1 MFKVEKLGTWG
12 VIILT
17 TIYLY
22 LMNLYFE
29 YIINREV
36 ASEIQIVV
44 SLVALAYTIFQVKLI
59 VKKAVS
65 LFKKEEKND

>member
-1 MFKVEKLGTWG
+1 MFKTEKLGLWG

-22 LMNLYFE
+22 LINLYFE
-29 YIINREV
+29 YILSREV
-36 ASEIQIVV
+36 ATEIQIVV
-44 SLVALAYTIFQVKLI
+44 SLVALAYTMFQVKLI

>member
-1 MFKVEKLGTWG
+1 MFKKEKLGLWG

>member
-1 MFKVEKLGTWG
+1 MFKTDKLGLWG

-22 LMNLYFE
+22 LMNVYFE

-36 ASEIQIVV
+36 SSEIQI
-44 SLVALAYTIFQVKLI
+44 LL
-59 VKKAVS
+59 
-65 LFKKEEKND
+65 

>member
-1 MFKVEKLGTWG
+1 MFKTDKLGLWG

-22 LMNLYFE
+22 LMNMYFE

-36 ASEIQIVV
+36 SSEIQIVLG
-44 SLVALAYTIFQVKLI
+44 LVALSYTIFQIKLI
-59 VKKAVS
+59 VNKLS
-65 LFKKEEKND
+65 NLFKKEEKND